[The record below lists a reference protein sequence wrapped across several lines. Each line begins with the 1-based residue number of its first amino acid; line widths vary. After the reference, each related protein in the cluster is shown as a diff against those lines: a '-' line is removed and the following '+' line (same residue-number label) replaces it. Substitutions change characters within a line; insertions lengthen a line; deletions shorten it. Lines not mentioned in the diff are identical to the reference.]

1 MHFKCYSNLASI
13 VGMGYIN
20 FDPPL
25 QKKGALLPIIFILVV
40 VRVYYTEAEDGN

>member
-20 FDPPL
+20 FDPPQ